1 MLARPLSLDNLKTSI
16 PFWAWPNLLSLD
28 AAIVALIWQWF
39 LAKSFN
45 LALNWQQEL
54 VLALTVWLIYILDR
68 LFDGLK
74 LDLSKAHSLRHEFYY
89 QHYFEF
95 AILALLI
102 LLTDVYFVATSLQIS
117 TIIFGLLLS
126 GLVLL
131 YGLGLHLLAFARA
144 YKEIY
149 IGILFSIG
157 VSLVYLKDSS
167 PELLLAIAFF
177 AILASLNCLLIS
189 SWERNLDFAQNYH
202 SGIFAPEKINLR
214 ITASLLVFILLS
226 LALLIISRNY
236 YYFAIFLSFSLLLFL
251 DFNKDLLSNLSLRIL
266 VDLALFSPLLLIF
279 L

>member
-1 MLARPLSLDNLKTSI
+1 M
-16 PFWAWPNLLSLD
+16 
-28 AAIVALIWQWF
+28 
-39 LAKSFN
+39 
-45 LALNWQQEL
+45 
-54 VLALTVWLIYILDR
+54 
-68 LFDGLK
+68 
-74 LDLSKAHSLRHEFYY
+74 
-89 QHYFEF
+89 
-95 AILALLI
+95 
-102 LLTDVYFVATSLQIS
+102 
-117 TIIFGLLLS
+117 
-126 GLVLL
+126 L
-131 YGLGLHLLAFARA
+131 YGLGLHLLGFARV

-157 VSLVYLKDSS
+157 VSLVYLKDLN

-189 SWERNLDFAQNYH
+189 SWEHNLDLAQNYH